1 MIADTIRQAFEA
13 WSRKRTTKDMVNG
26 GEVDAFLAGAKWAAR
41 EMSHKLATWPSDLHD
56 PPTYRPA
63 FFADVLRKHFGMG
76 DKR

>member
-1 MIADTIRQAFEA
+1 MIADPIPQAFEEYC
-13 WSRKRTTKDMVNG
+13 KRVGNASVCGRTDF
-26 GEVDAFLAGAKWAAR
+26 EAGARWAINSAVNR
-41 EMSHKLATWPSDLHD
+41 LRTWPSDLHD